1 MRRALII
8 GALTA
13 SGLPVLAYTVGLG
26 VYAVASTAPEVP
38 SQPRTPAEA
47 RETVLRLGLEEEYP
61 FPSHFVRTGHGRMH
75 YVDEGVGS
83 PILCVHG
90 NPTWSFLY
98 RNFVKG
104 LSTDHRVVAVD
115 LVGFGLSEKPADPD
129 SYSIA
134 GHVEDLSTLVESL
147 DLRDLTLVVQDWGGP
162 IGLGVAVRHPDRIRA
177 LVIMNTIGFV
187 PPADGGPPLAL
198 RVLRLPIVGEQLVQG
213 LGVFNRVFVPAGI
226 ARPERKTDLV
236 RSAYVDVQGTWEDRA
251 GTLAFPRLIPTDS
264 DDPVISLLEQEDR
277 YLRTFRGPVLIVW
290 GLRDRAFSPAML
302 EEWRA
307 RFPNAPVLEL
317 PDAGHFLQ
325 EDAYERI
332 VPRIREFLA
341 EPGPLAA
348 NQP

>member
-1 MRRALII
+1 MRRALI
-8 GALTA
+8 AA
-13 SGLPVLAYTVGLG
+13 GLVLGGLLILAYGAGLG
-26 VYAVASTAPEVP
+26 IYAVASTAPAIA
-38 SQPRTPAEA
+38 SQPETPEQA
-47 RETVLRLGLEEEYP
+47 RQTVLRLGLEEEYP
-61 FPSHFVRTGHGRMH
+61 FSSQFVRTGHGRMH
-75 YVDEGVGS
+75 YVDEGAGS

-104 LSTDHRVVAVD
+104 LSADHRVVAVD
-115 LVGFGLSEKPADPD
+115 LVGFGLSEKPADPA

-162 IGLGVAVRHPDRIRA
+162 IGLGVAVRHPERIRA

-187 PPADGGPPLAL
+187 PPGDGGPPFAL
-198 RVLRLPIVGEQLVQG
+198 RVLRLPLVGEQLVQG

-236 RSAYVDVQGTWEDRA
+236 RRAYVEVQGTWEDRA
-251 GTLAFPRLIPTDS
+251 GTLAFPRLIPLEP

-277 YLRTFRGPVLIVW
+277 YLRSFRGPVLIVW
-290 GLRDRAFSPAML
+290 GLRDQAFSPAML